1 LLASA
6 QDEKEESYGFKKRA
20 AITQNK
26 GFPALFEMK
35 RGELLQVFMNSCGK
49 KNANC
54 GTFLFN
60 GAGGYGTIFLEIL
73 TVL

>member
-1 LLASA
+1 MVSA
-6 QDEKEESYGFKKRA
+6 QDEKEDSYGFKKRA
-20 AITQNK
+20 AISQNR
-26 GFPALFEMK
+26 GFPALFQMK

-54 GTFLFN
+54 GTFPFN
-60 GAGGYGTIFLEIL
+60 GAGGYGTIFLKTL